1 MRPLHIEAV
10 GLLESGSL
18 VILLAMGRLRNPKR
32 ERFAVEVASM
42 TPLDRAYVLAGYR
55 DSQWARPNG
64 SRLAHEPEVA
74 KRIQELRDE
83 FRASAA
89 LSVEYLQRLLLP
101 VAEANVLDFFKFE
114 NDKLVPKNLSELKRE
129 HTAALAAIKVDEEG
143 TVDLKFHNKNEAVNI
158 LLRSIGG
165 IVEKHEYDA
174 KPGLADRLNAAR
186 LRLENLGIEDQRVL
200 ADALEALPEPSD
212 LKFEGVPASNGESGS
227 DRR

>member
-1 MRPLHIEAV
+1 LIKGLDRARAYRAHARDRFRRLHAEFDRI
-10 GLLESGSL
+10 GSL
-18 VILLAMGRLRNPKR
+18 LILLAMGRLRNPKR
-32 ERFAVEVASM
+32 ERFAIEVASM
-42 TPLDRAYVLAGYR
+42 TPVDRAYVLAGYC

-101 VAEANVLDFFKFE
+101 VAEANVLDFLKFE

-143 TVDLKFHNKNEAVNI
+143 K
-158 LLRSIGG
+158 R
-165 IVEKHEYDA
+165 
-174 KPGLADRLNAAR
+174 
-186 LRLENLGIEDQRVL
+186 
-200 ADALEALPEPSD
+200 PSFTRP
-212 LKFEGVPASNGESGS
+212 L
-227 DRR
+227 